1 MRKLIQWLMAM
12 LSVYMELLIDPR
24 VNDRARVTLLAVI
37 VSACL
42 IFGWKALIFIVILMI
57 VFALHDETLQS
68 KIHNKLR
75 K

>member
-1 MRKLIQWLMAM
+1 MRKLFQWLMVM
-12 LSVYMELLIDPR
+12 LAVYMELLIDPR

-37 VSACL
+37 VAACL
-42 IFGWKALIFIVILMI
+42 IFGWKALIFLIILMI